1 MRSDGLPPRA
11 ARKMTPIQNVLFPVD
26 FSPSCQAMAPF
37 VRRVASLFS
46 AQVTLL
52 YVVQP
57 SASGFELAVRSLHEV
72 EADLK
77 EIARTKLQSF
87 LASEFPAKES
97 PRLLLVGEAAI
108 RIAQLVRE
116 RVFDLIV
123 MPTHAGMFRRMLL
136 GSTTAKV
143 LNDVDCLVFTTQH
156 AESIS
161 PRPLEHKEY
170 VCAIGLQKDSER
182 VLGLANHVAEAVH
195 ANLTVIHVV
204 PSSPTDCAIQ
214 FDFDDRAQSRERSS
228 ALRQIE
234 ELQRAIGSHARVR
247 TVIGPLKDSLIL
259 AARQLCADVLIIGRS
274 PQSGSQGRM
283 RDLTYAVVR
292 DAPCPVLSV

>member
-1 MRSDGLPPRA
+1 
-11 ARKMTPIQNVLFPVD
+11 
-26 FSPSCQAMAPF
+26 
-37 VRRVASLFS
+37 
-46 AQVTLL
+46 
-52 YVVQP
+52 
-57 SASGFELAVRSLHEV
+57 
-72 EADLK
+72 
-77 EIARTKLQSF
+77 
-87 LASEFPAKES
+87 
-97 PRLLLVGEAAI
+97 
-108 RIAQLVRE
+108 
-116 RVFDLIV
+116 

-143 LNDVDCLVFTTQH
+143 LTDVDCLVFTTQH

-182 VLGLANHVAEAVH
+182 VLGLVNHVAEAVH
-195 ANLTVIHVV
+195 ANLTVIDVV
-204 PSSPTDCAIQ
+204 PSSPTDCVSNLISMIGP
-214 FDFDDRAQSRERSS
+214 SRENDPRRCAKSRNYRER
-228 ALRQIE
+228 LDR
-234 ELQRAIGSHARVR
+234 ARVR
-247 TVIGPLKDSLIL
+247 TVIGPLKGSLIL

>member
-116 RVFDLIV
+116 RVFD
-123 MPTHAGMFRRMLL
+123 
-136 GSTTAKV
+136 
-143 LNDVDCLVFTTQH
+143 
-156 AESIS
+156 
-161 PRPLEHKEY
+161 
-170 VCAIGLQKDSER
+170 
-182 VLGLANHVAEAVH
+182 
-195 ANLTVIHVV
+195 
-204 PSSPTDCAIQ
+204 
-214 FDFDDRAQSRERSS
+214 
-228 ALRQIE
+228 
-234 ELQRAIGSHARVR
+234 
-247 TVIGPLKDSLIL
+247 
-259 AARQLCADVLIIGRS
+259 
-274 PQSGSQGRM
+274 
-283 RDLTYAVVR
+283 
-292 DAPCPVLSV
+292 